1 MEDDSLVNTAETYAG
16 FDAGY
21 TSSPAK
27 VRSPPVKDT
36 VEKTNVKFSS

>member
-21 TSSPAK
+21 TYSPAT
-27 VRSPPVKDT
+27 VKGT
-36 VEKTNVKFSS
+36 ER

>member
-21 TSSPAK
+21 TYSPAT
-27 VRSPPVKDT
+27 VRSPPLKGK